1 MKILHVLDH
10 SQPIADGYSFRSHA
24 IIHQQRA
31 LGWQTAHVTG
41 AKHVPF
47 RAARETVDCLEFYRT
62 PAGEGWLQSLPA
74 GSQLDVIRGL
84 RRRLREVLA
93 VERPDLVHAHSP
105 CLNGMAALGLGVPV
119 VYELRSLWEDSA
131 VSSGT
136 TTDGSLRYRA
146 SRWLETHVL
155 RRADAVTVIC
165 EGLREEV
172 VRRGVPAERVTVMPN
187 AVDPASLGA
196 GKTPDPQPVRQ
207 RYALDGKTVL
217 GFIGSFF
224 SWEGLSLLLE
234 ALPGILRQRPDVR
247 LLLVGSGEEEAALR
261 EQATRLGLGD
271 SVIFAG
277 RVPHAEVDA
286 AYAAID
292 ILVYPRPSTRLTDL
306 VTPLKPLEAMAL
318 GKLYVASDCGG
329 HREMVRNRETGM
341 LFKAG
346 DAAALAGTVLEL
358 INDPALQQRLRHNGP
373 HYIREERTWARVV
386 PRYQVPYERVLAGRL
401 PA

>member
-1 MKILHVLDH
+1 VKILHVLDH
-10 SQPIADGYSFRSHA
+10 SQPISDGYAFRSHA
-24 IIHQQRA
+24 IIREQRA

-41 AKHVPF
+41 AKHAPF
-47 RAARETVDCLEFYRT
+47 LQEKETVDGLEFYRT
-62 PAGEGWLQSLPA
+62 PAGQGWIQSMPA
-74 GSQLDVIRGL
+74 GGQIDVIQGL
-84 RRRLREVLA
+84 RRHLRPILA
-93 VERPDLVHAHSP
+93 AERPDLIHAHSP
-105 CLNGMAALGLGVPV
+105 CLNGVAAMGLGVPV

-136 TTDGSLRYRA
+136 TTEGSLRYRA
-146 SRWLETHVL
+146 SRWLETYVL

-172 VRRGVPAERVTVMPN
+172 ARRGVPADRITVMPN

-196 GKTPDPQPVRQ
+196 GKTPDPAAVRM
-207 RYALDGKTVL
+207 RHGLDSKTVL

-224 SWEGLSLLLE
+224 SWEGLSLLID
-234 ALPGILRQRPDVR
+234 ALPEILRQRSDVR

-261 EQATRLGLGD
+261 RQTAELGLRD
-271 SVIFAG
+271 HVIFAG
-277 RVPHAEVDA
+277 RVPHTEVDGV
-286 AYAAID
+286 YAAID

-329 HREMVRNRETGM
+329 HREMVRDRETGM

-346 DAAALAGTVLEL
+346 DAAALARTVLEL
-358 INDPALQQRLRHNGP
+358 VGDPALQQRLRASGP
-373 HYIREERTWARVV
+373 RYIREERTWARVV
-386 PRYQVPYERVLAGRL
+386 PRYRAAYELAVGRTVG
-401 PA
+401 